1 MIETFKIRNFKSILD
16 AEIDF
21 RYGEGA
27 APRHYQDWEDW
38 PFLQTETGT
47 GNRFV
52 PVLAMYGANA
62 SGKTNLVNAV
72 LQFQKLL
79 SSGIGGRYFGNKLCP
94 KYDYASFETVVAA
107 KGKRFRYL
115 VAYDGETMREERL
128 EALLPDGG
136 KTLFSIGPDGKAFD
150 GVTGGNYDASRM
162 ENALRVEC
170 SNDKGVWEKPFLP
183 CLARSFPGLTGFAPL
198 LVDEFLERLKVSKH
212 NDFLISHAIDLLAQ
226 GDSAEARQA
235 AMDKI
240 TKLLKKFD
248 FGVRGM
254 TMERQRFAKNKEL
267 FTRGAWEL
275 VRPSSIV
282 WDEGNA
288 WIADEVKLLHED
300 TAGNI
305 KTLDFVTE
313 ESDGTKVVAALL
325 GVCLWALETGRTLF
339 VDELDRSLHPFI
351 LLSLIKL
358 FKSKRYNRTNAQL
371 VFTVHDPTPLD
382 GDLLRVSEVGIV
394 DKKPASGTEFRRLC
408 EYKGTRNVFNFRKQY
423 LSGVYSGVPF
433 PYI

>member
-1 MIETFKIRNFKSILD
+1 
-16 AEIDF
+16 
-21 RYGEGA
+21 
-27 APRHYQDWEDW
+27 
-38 PFLQTETGT
+38 
-47 GNRFV
+47 
-52 PVLAMYGANA
+52 
-62 SGKTNLVNAV
+62 
-72 LQFQKLL
+72 
-79 SSGIGGRYFGNKLCP
+79 
-94 KYDYASFETVVAA
+94 
-107 KGKRFRYL
+107 
-115 VAYDGETMREERL
+115 
-128 EALLPDGG
+128 
-136 KTLFSIGPDGKAFD
+136 
-150 GVTGGNYDASRM
+150 
-162 ENALRVEC
+162 
-170 SNDKGVWEKPFLP
+170 
-183 CLARSFPGLTGFAPL
+183 
-198 LVDEFLERLKVSKH
+198 
-212 NDFLISHAIDLLAQ
+212 
-226 GDSAEARQA
+226 
-235 AMDKI
+235 
-240 TKLLKKFD
+240 
-248 FGVRGM
+248 M

-275 VRPSSIV
+275 FRPSSIV

-300 TAGNI
+300 TEGNI